1 MSRPA
6 IRVEKVSVRFRPY
19 VDRRPTLRRSLA
31 TFRHK
36 ETQLVEALKAVSFEV
51 QKGEAFGIVG
61 QNGAGK
67 STLLRVMARTLRP
80 DDGRVVV
87 RGRMSTLLQLG
98 VGFNAELSGSRN
110 IYLGGLVA
118 GLTKKQVDERYDD
131 IVEYSELGDAIYRP
145 MKTYSSGMFS
155 RLAFAVAMHLD
166 PEVLLLDEV
175 LAVGDEGFKEKS
187 MATMNELLG
196 KSGSIVFVSHA
207 VRQLAEFCDRAA
219 WLDSKER
226 SRPSGCRGGRRA
238 VSGFRPAASERDE
251 GPGSGVTTV
260 RATEDSAAHRDEEL
274 SFSQSEPALEPFSVG
289 SGVGLG

>member
-1 MSRPA
+1 MSVPA
-6 IRVEKVSVRFRPY
+6 IKVENVSVRFRPY

-36 ETQLVEALKAVSFEV
+36 ETQLVEALKGVSFEV

-67 STLLRVMARTLRP
+67 STLLRCMARTLRP
-80 DDGRVVV
+80 DEGRIVV

-131 IVEYSELGDAIYRP
+131 IVAYSELGDAIYRP

-155 RLAFAVAMHLD
+155 RLAFAVAMNLD
-166 PEVLLLDEV
+166 PE
-175 LAVGDEGFKEKS
+175 
-187 MATMNELLG
+187 
-196 KSGSIVFVSHA
+196 
-207 VRQLAEFCDRAA
+207 
-219 WLDSKER
+219 
-226 SRPSGCRGGRRA
+226 
-238 VSGFRPAASERDE
+238 E
-251 GPGSGVTTV
+251 GPVA
-260 RATEDSAAHRDEEL
+260 R
-274 SFSQSEPALEPFSVG
+274 
-289 SGVGLG
+289 

>member
-1 MSRPA
+1 M
-6 IRVEKVSVRFRPY
+6 EGVSVRFRQY

-36 ETQLVEALKAVSFEV
+36 ETQLVEALKDVSFEV
-51 QKGEAFGIVG
+51 QKGEAFGVVG

-80 DDGRVVV
+80 DEGRVVV

-98 VGFNAELSGSRN
+98 VGFNAQLSGSRN

-118 GLTKKQVDERYDD
+118 GLTKDEVDERFDE

-166 PEVLLLDEV
+166 PDILLLDEV
-175 LAVGDEGFKEKS
+175 LAVGDEGFKQKS
-187 MATMNELLG
+187 KATMQDLLG
-196 KSGSIVFVSHA
+196 RSGSIVYVSHA
-207 VRQLAEFCDRAA
+207 VKQLADFCDRAI
-219 WLDSKER
+219 WLKEGAVAAIGDAGDVVEEYR
-226 SRPSGCRGGRRA
+226 AFVHQRR
-238 VSGFRPAASERDE
+238 REM
-251 GPGSGVTTV
+251 
-260 RATEDSAAHRDEEL
+260 RA
-274 SFSQSEPALEPFSVG
+274 Q
-289 SGVGLG
+289 GVG

>member
-1 MSRPA
+1 MSLPA
-6 IRVEKVSVRFRPY
+6 IKVDHVSVRFRPY

-36 ETQLVEALKAVSFEV
+36 ETQLVDALKGVSFEV
-51 QKGEAFGIVG
+51 EKGEAFGIVG

-80 DDGRVVV
+80 DEGRVVI

-98 VGFNAELSGSRN
+98 VGFNSELSGSRN

-131 IVEYSELGDAIYRP
+131 IVAYSELGDAIYRP

-166 PEVLLLDEV
+166 PEILLLDEV
-175 LAVGDEGFKEKS
+175 LAVGDEGFREKS
-187 MATMNELLG
+187 MTTMHDLLG
-196 KSGSIVFVSHA
+196 RSGSIVFVSHA
-207 VRQLAEFCDRAA
+207 VRQLADFCDRAA
-219 WLDSKER
+219 WLD
-226 SRPSGCRGGRRA
+226 
-238 VSGFRPAASERDE
+238 E
-251 GPGSGVTTV
+251 GTV
-260 RATEDSAAHRDEEL
+260 RALGEAEAVVDEYRAFVQRRRKEMRA
-274 SFSQSEPALEPFSVG
+274 Q
-289 SGVGLG
+289 GLA